1 MIPIE
6 YISETGLVRKI
17 NEDSLKIESIGDYT
31 VFFVADGIGGLEIG
45 GESSRIAVE
54 TGSSYLRDSL
64 ENKTV
69 SDEDLDSILISMF
82 KEINKE
88 IYKNGVNKNV
98 STGTGTT
105 LTVVLLNK
113 LSLVVAHIGDSR
125 AYMIHGS
132 SIIKL
137 TSDHVVEDSSHVLS
151 KSLGENVFINP
162 DIYRYSIMYG
172 DLVLVCS
179 DGVHSVLNDDEILVC
194 LKKHKDLKGCLNNL
208 LEAVNKKGAPDN
220 ITAILAHNKP
230 ER

>member
-1 MIPIE
+1 MIPFE
-6 YISETGLVRKI
+6 VLSDKGLVRQI
-17 NEDSLKIESIGDYT
+17 NEDSYKVDRIGDYT
-31 VFFVADGIGGLEIG
+31 VIFVADGIGGLEL
-45 GESSRIAVE
+45 GEEASKIAVD
-54 TGSSYLRDSL
+54 TGCSFLHNELKEGVIS
-64 ENKTV
+64 N
-69 SDEDLDSILISMF
+69 DELDGILVSMF
-82 KEINKE
+82 KAINKE
-88 IYKNGVNKNV
+88 IYKNGVNKKV
-98 STGTGTT
+98 DKGTGTT

-137 TSDHVVEDSSHVLS
+137 TSDHVTDINSHMLS
-151 KSLGENVFINP
+151 KSLGENVFVNP

-194 LKKHKDLKGCLNNL
+194 LKKHKDLKGCLSNL
-208 LEAVNKKGAPDN
+208 MEAVNKKGAPDN
-220 ITAILAHNKP
+220 VTAILAHNKP